1 MSRLTLMLVTAM
13 FLASLQP
20 ADILASQG
28 AKPPT
33 YDEMVADLGYT
44 AKEQKALK
52 DGNFVATD
60 VKRTRDDQLVAIA
73 AMRLPTPINGLVERV
88 RRGENIRSDAAVL
101 GFAPLAA
108 PPAAE
113 EWAKVAFAAEERDEA
128 RKLLKVGAGDDFNL
142 ASDEIEA
149 LQARLKDVKGDDPEV
164 VEKVSAAYREVLLG
178 RFKAYLEG
186 GLQGIAP
193 YDRGGKEIQPEA
205 GLQAVYDDV
214 EPFLKKHFPAF
225 AEALAGSGPP
235 EDADITSQHYWIK
248 REVEGRTAFVLA
260 HQLVDAGDGYLVLGQ
275 RQFFVGHTYESLQV
289 VALALPVEGGSVVFY
304 LNSAFTDKITGFFS
318 GVAESVGQGR
328 LKDDLKAYFET
339 AQDRQQE

>member
-1 MSRLTLMLVTAM
+1 MSRLLSVMALTV
-13 FLASLQP
+13 FFASP
-20 ADILASQG
+20 YAAVVEASEG

-44 AKEQKALK
+44 AKEQEALK

-73 AMRLPTPINGLVERV
+73 AMRLPNPIDQLVDRV

-101 GFAPLAA
+101 AFAPLTA
-108 PPAAE
+108 PPVAQ
-113 EWAKVAFAAEERDEA
+113 EWAQVAFAAEEKGEA
-128 RKLLKVGAGDDFNL
+128 KKLLKVRAGDDLNL
-142 ASDEIEA
+142 STDEIKA
-149 LQARLKDVKGDDPEV
+149 LQATLKDVGSDDPDLV
-164 VEKVSAAYREVLLG
+164 KKVSAAYGEVLLG

-186 GLQGIAP
+186 GLEGIAP
-193 YDRGGKEIQPEA
+193 YDRGGKEIEPEA
-205 GLQAVYDDV
+205 GLKAVYDDV

-225 AEALAGSGPP
+225 ATALAGSGPP
-235 EDADITSQHYWIK
+235 ADPDITSQHYWIK
-248 REVEGRTAFVLA
+248 REVEGRPAFVLA
-260 HQLVDAGDGYLVLGQ
+260 HQLVDAGEDYLVLGQ

-289 VALALPVEGGSVVFY
+289 VALALPFEQGSVVFY

-318 GVAESVGQGR
+318 GVAASVGQGR

-339 AQDRQQE
+339 AQERQQE